1 MSRPTSGADF
11 PQSWLKKPDAG
22 EKSPTDMG
30 TEATQLMLATKGGDA
45 AAFDSL
51 VARLKGRAFFVAH
64 SLVGSREDA
73 MDLAQES
80 FMKVFRARE
89 TFRDGEPFLPWFHR
103 ILRNTCYSHLRKRG
117 RLRKVSLSASRP
129 GHEDEGDWV
138 LADPKALDPSAALE
152 AQEQGAAFRSA
163 LELLSAR
170 DREIL
175 SLRHH
180 RDLSYKEIADSLGI
194 PQGTVMSRLFHA
206 RRRLRESL
214 ENSMGSSPAA
224 TGQEIESLGGEPS

>member
-1 MSRPTSGADF
+1 MSEPNDKEKI
-11 PQSWLKKPDAG
+11 PESWLKKTAAG
-22 EKSPTDMG
+22 ENSATDMG
-30 TEATQLMLATKGGDA
+30 TEATRLMMATKGGDT

-51 VARLKGRAFFVAH
+51 VTRLRGRAFYVAH

-73 MDLAQES
+73 LDLAQES

-89 TFRDGEPFLPWFHR
+89 TFRDGEAFLPWFHR

-117 RLRKVSLSASRP
+117 RLRKVSLSGNRP
-129 GHEDEGDWV
+129 GAEDEGDWV
-138 LADPKALDPSAALE
+138 LADPKAKLPSAALE
-152 AQEQGAAFRSA
+152 AQEQTATFQDA
-163 LELLSAR
+163 LEQLSAR

-180 RDLSYKEIADSLGI
+180 KELSYKAIAESLGI

-206 RRRLRESL
+206 RRRLREHL
-214 ENSMGSSPAA
+214 EGALDSRPEAA
-224 TGQEIESLGGEPS
+224 GTEIQSLGGDLS